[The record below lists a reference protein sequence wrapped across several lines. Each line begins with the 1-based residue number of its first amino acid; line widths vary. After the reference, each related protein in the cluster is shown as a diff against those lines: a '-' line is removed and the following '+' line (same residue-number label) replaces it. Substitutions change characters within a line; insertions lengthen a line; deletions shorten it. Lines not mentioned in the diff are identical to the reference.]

1 MSNELAVVCQT
12 IASPDFKNKIQQA
25 LPDGVTVDRFTR
37 VTLTAIQQNPDVLR
51 GERQSLYNAVIRCA
65 QDGLQPDG
73 REAALVV
80 MGGTVSYMPMVGGL
94 RKIAAKYGI
103 RIATGVVYANDLFEY
118 DLGVHP
124 TKTHRP
130 PPLGQPRGAVLGAWS
145 EAIDRDGSVY
155 LEVMDKEAIER
166 VRAGSRAK
174 AGGPWS
180 NHWDE
185 MARKTVARRL
195 FKQLPLYDMDER
207 DSSAVAAV
215 DAEYD
220 YTHQPASVS
229 PIAARVNAAVA
240 QPDPTP
246 ATDFADPQA
255 AEGEEVF

>member
-1 MSNELAVVCQT
+1 MSNQELAQVCQT
-12 IASPDFKNKIQQA
+12 IASTDFKAKVSQA

-37 VTLTAIQQNPDVLR
+37 VTLTAIQQNPGVLQ

-103 RIATGVVYANDLFEY
+103 RIATGVVYANDTFTYEF
-118 DLGVHP
+118 GVHP
-124 TKTHRP
+124 TKKHQP
-130 PPLGQPRGAVLGAWS
+130 PPLGQPRGEVLGAWA
-145 EAIDRDGSVY
+145 EAMDAHGNVY
-155 LEVMDKEAIER
+155 LEVMDKDAIEKIR
-166 VRAGSRAK
+166 QVSRAK
-174 AGGPWS
+174 NSGPWS
-180 NHWDE
+180 QHWDE

-195 FKQLPLYDMDER
+195 FKQLPLYEMDDR
-207 DSSAVAAV
+207 DSSVVAAV

-220 YTHQPASVS
+220 FDQKPATVS

-240 QPDPTP
+240 AP
-246 ATDFADPQA
+246 AEPVAGTGPEVA
-255 AEGEEVF
+255 EEVF